1 MARFNARLN
10 LNSASNKR
18 YTDEIYFGGVDYAN
32 PRMSVQQG
40 HGLDSNNYVYRE
52 RAVQKRFGV
61 RKDSYASKVFYF
73 MNMGEGY
80 LIDTE
85 KNTGVEGHDRYTSSD
100 YAILGMWSYKDY
112 IIVNRG
118 GWLFYIQ
125 TLLGVDDMRM
135 IPIHSK
141 DVESDTVGSTTRT
154 IYKSIMVGTKAVN
167 AFEGNG
173 KLYILSG
180 KYIYVLQELD
190 RTDGGDP
197 HFSLCALTEKGNPY
211 IPTTT
216 IGIVQ
221 NESAGYATRATFE
234 QPNLLTP
241 KRKNGFVGGVSNKR
255 KSEKTYTYAL
265 DKEATS
271 IEGVRISFASLPY
284 SSRHTIGAM
293 MDGTALLPLTDGI
306 DPNSYKGFLFPR
318 LGDDVPK
325 KLVVNPEATGWKID
339 FRDFVVY
346 AMDGTKL
353 TYSTLDKI
361 PPIEFQTG
369 SSFVKYGKVVPYVSD
384 MSDMA
389 SSNVTIKGYE
399 TSGSG
404 TSLPGIPYTA
414 FQKYEEGKYYV
425 GLFGKKT
432 LDGSGD
438 VYSQDSSNPFEFER
452 DGDYNIIVGED
463 GLPTIKATNT
473 TVFRVPKNSDGTYTL
488 QSLKVNP
495 TLKSWDKKTEKAT
508 YEYGLCNYY
517 QLLIFAKV
525 NGEIRYGSVT
535 FRIGTDDVTLSYIGK
550 VDPQDYAGNI
560 PLISEVGNNREKS
573 IISIAV
579 AYMLGL
585 NWNQFISDFSD
596 LYAKA
601 GKILPEGM
609 AHAYLAYP
617 YHENEVNLVEVD
629 KSKISWTETIKF
641 HGHTLFKESPNPL
654 TDSQIKSNQIGKY
667 LVDKDELTSK
677 NAVPKI
683 YGYVIYTDL
692 KTSSVTL
699 YENPKGTYDGESNI
713 ECTFTAAGE
722 EKNKDDINKCTF
734 GIMYG
739 TQNSRNRLFVSGNA
753 DNPNCDWH
761 TGSREDGVGD
771 FDYFPADS
779 VCAYG
784 ESTPIAGYGIVS
796 DGKLMVVKEF
806 SDREP
811 SVYYRTATYSVR
823 KDDYGKSV
831 TDVSSSA
838 VYEESYPLTQTN
850 SHIGA
855 LGSRLFTDFNGDA
868 LFVDTDGR
876 IVGLDNEGTTYDNQR
891 VANSRSQLID
901 PKLTECA
908 SRDNYLVSYGNELFY
923 FLKNGEAYYTHYDD
937 KYEWFPFRLSKS
949 VMGNK
954 DETIRCSCIFKGKI
968 YFGTY
973 DGAIFSFEKGSF
985 TDIDRM
991 KLKTGDIVAS
1001 QEDGSLVISYKISS
1015 YVKNRG
1021 MCHISDYKGEWV
1033 LLGLVC
1039 ESSEYTVDT
1048 SAKTLKFYAT
1058 EGVLQPNS
1066 TYYLNARGMKVS
1078 FESSDDIDDIREGLD
1093 CFVIQDFS
1101 MTLDGNSPLKFYAM
1115 IEPETEL
1122 ILGYGNT
1129 LTAIQGGI
1137 TFTKF
1142 LITDSDGCYLSSRNA
1157 VNAYYVTSPYLTGS
1171 LGNRK
1176 VVDTYTIIS
1185 DKGYRNEVYVKTMTN
1200 HVSMDELFDKLI
1212 GMGGQV
1218 DYSNL
1223 NYRGTDYTRY
1233 DLPHTQTLM
1242 AKFYGPFISLCI
1254 TSPHAVNSVLTKIN
1268 FLYHYAGKTYGKS

>member
-1 MARFNARLN
+1 MARFRAKLN
-10 LNSASNKR
+10 LNSTSNKR

-40 HGLDSNNYVYRE
+40 HALDSDNYVYRE
-52 RAVQKRFGV
+52 KAVQKRFGV
-61 RKDSYASKVFYF
+61 RKDSYALDSYYF
-73 MNMGEGY
+73 LNMGEKY
-80 LIDTE
+80 VIDTE
-85 KNTGVEGHDRYTSSD
+85 EGTGAEGHVGYATAD
-100 YAILGMWSYKDY
+100 YAIYAMWTYKNY

-118 GWLFYIQ
+118 GWLFYIH
-125 TLLGVDDMRM
+125 TLGGITNMEM
-135 IPIHSK
+135 TPIHSK
-141 DVESDTVGSTTRT
+141 DVESETVGSATRT
-154 IYKSIMVGTKAVN
+154 IYKSIAVGSNARN

-180 KYIYVLQELD
+180 KYIYVLEELD
-190 RTDGGDP
+190 RVDGGNP
-197 HFSLCALTEKGNPY
+197 HFSLCALTERGNPY

-221 NESAGYATRATFE
+221 NESAGYATRTTFE

-241 KRKNGFVGGVSNKR
+241 KRKNGFVGGISNKR
-255 KSEKTYTYAL
+255 KSDTTYTYAL

-271 IEGVRISFASLPY
+271 VDGVRMTFGSLPY
-284 SSRHTIGAM
+284 SSRHTRGVMAEDVAI
-293 MDGTALLPLTDGI
+293 PLTDGI
-306 DPNSYKGFLFPR
+306 DPNTYKGFLFPR
-318 LGDDVPK
+318 LGDDVQRN
-325 KLVVNPEATGWKID
+325 LYVNPETTGWKID

-346 AMDGTKL
+346 AMDGTRL

-361 PPIEFQTG
+361 PPIEFQSG
-369 SSFVKYGKVVPYVSD
+369 SSMVRYGKIVPYVND
-384 MSDMA
+384 MADMA
-389 SSNVTIKGYE
+389 SASVTMKGME
-399 TSGSG
+399 TSVSGGG

-425 GLFGKKT
+425 GLFGKST
-432 LDGSGD
+432 VDGSGD
-438 VYSQDSSNPFEFER
+438 VYSQDSSNPFSFEM
-452 DGDYNIIVGED
+452 DGDDNVVLNDD
-463 GLPTIKATNT
+463 GLPKIKANNT
-473 TVFRVPKNSDGTYTL
+473 TVFRVPKNSDGTYTFD
-488 QSLKVNP
+488 SLKVKP
-495 TLKSWDKKTEKAT
+495 TIASWDAKSQKAT
-508 YEYGLCNYY
+508 YTYGLCNCY

-535 FRIGTDDVTLSYIGK
+535 FKVGRYAMLLSYTGK

-560 PLISEVGNNREKS
+560 PLLSENETYRENKS
-573 IISIAV
+573 VINIAV
-579 AYMLGL
+579 AYILGL
-585 NWNQFISDFSD
+585 GWTTFINEFSD

-601 GKILPEGM
+601 GKMMKEGSS
-609 AHAYLAYP
+609 YLAYP
-617 YHENEVNLVEVD
+617 YHENEVNLVEAD
-629 KSKISWTETIKF
+629 RNKIRWTETIKF
-641 HGHTLFKESPNPL
+641 NGHTLFKESPNPL
-654 TDSQIKSNQIGKY
+654 TDSQIKSNQVGKY
-667 LVDKDELTSK
+667 LVDKDELTST

-683 YGYVIYTDL
+683 YGYVIYTDG

-699 YENPKGTYDGESNI
+699 YDNPKGTYDGESNI
-713 ECTFTAAGE
+713 ECTFTAEGE

-771 FDYFPADS
+771 LDYFPADS

-796 DGKLMVVKEF
+796 DGKLMAVKEF

-811 SVYYRTATYSVR
+811 SVYYRTATYSTR

-831 TDVSSSA
+831 TDASSSA

-908 SRDNYLVSYGNELFY
+908 VKDNYLVSYGNELFY
-923 FLKNGEAYYTHYDD
+923 FLSNGEAYYTHYDD
-937 KYEWFPFRLSKS
+937 KYEWFPFSLSRS
-949 VMGNK
+949 VRHK
-954 DETIRCSCIFKGKI
+954 DESEKVLCSCIFYGSM

-973 DGAIFSFEKGSF
+973 DGAIFSFAKGSF
-985 TDIDRM
+985 TDTDRI
-991 KLKTGDIVAS
+991 KLKKGDIAVS
-1001 QEDGSLVISYKISS
+1001 SDDGSLVVSRNISYYMKD
-1015 YVKNRG
+1015 RA
-1021 MCHISDYKGEWV
+1021 MCHLSNRNGEGT

-1039 ESSEYTVDT
+1039 ESSEYTADT
-1048 SAKTLKFYAT
+1048 SSKTLKFYVT
-1058 EGVLQPNS
+1058 EGTLQPNS
-1066 TYYLNARGMKVS
+1066 TYYLNGGNKVS
-1078 FESSDDIDDIREGLD
+1078 FEISDDMDDFRDGLD
-1093 CFVIQDFS
+1093 CFVIQDFKQ
-1101 MTLDGNSPLKFYAM
+1101 TLDGSPLKFYVM

-1122 ILGYGNT
+1122 VLGDYYT
-1129 LTAIQGGI
+1129 LTATQGGR
-1137 TFTKF
+1137 TFTQF
-1142 LITDSDGCYLSSRNA
+1142 ILNGYEYYLNSYEA
-1157 VNAYYVTSPYLTGS
+1157 VSAYYVTSPYLTGS

-1200 HVSMDELFDKLI
+1200 NVSMDELFD
-1212 GMGGQV
+1212 MGGQV

-1223 NYRGTDYTRY
+1223 NYMGTDYTRY

>member
-1 MARFNARLN
+1 MARFSARLN
-10 LNSASNKR
+10 LNSTSNKR

-40 HGLDSNNYVYRE
+40 HGLDSDNYVYRE
-52 RAVQKRFGV
+52 KAIQKRFGV
-61 RKDSYASKVFYF
+61 RKDSYALDTYYF
-73 MNMGEGY
+73 LNMGENY

-85 KNTGVEGHDRYTSSD
+85 EGTGVEGHDGYFSPG
-100 YAILGMWSYKDY
+100 YAIYAMWAYKNY

-118 GWLFYIQ
+118 GFLFYIRN
-125 TLLGVDDMRM
+125 LDGVNQMKM
-135 IPIHSK
+135 TPIHSK

-154 IYKSIMVGTKAVN
+154 IYKSISVGGKAVN

-180 KYIYVLQELD
+180 KYIYVLQELE
-190 RTDGGDP
+190 RVDGGDP

-221 NESAGYATRATFE
+221 NESAGYATRTTFE

-255 KSEKTYTYAL
+255 KSDTTYTYAL

-271 IEGVRISFASLPY
+271 VDGVKISFGSLPY
-284 SSRHTIGAM
+284 SSRHTRGVM
-293 MDGTALLPLTDGI
+293 NDDALLPLTDGI
-306 DPNSYKGFLFPR
+306 DPNTYKGFLFPR
-318 LGDDVPK
+318 LGDNVVQ
-325 KLVVNPEATGWKID
+325 KLFVNPETTGWAID
-339 FRDFVVY
+339 LRDFVVY

-361 PPIEFQTG
+361 PPIEFQSG
-369 SSFVKYGKVVPYVSD
+369 NSFAKYGKIVPYVND

-389 SSNVTIKGYE
+389 SSTVTMKGME

-404 TSLPGIPYTA
+404 SGMSLPGIPYTA

-425 GLFGKKT
+425 GLFGKKSI
-432 LDGSGD
+432 DGSED
-438 VYSQDSSNPFEFER
+438 VYSQDPSDPFEFER
-452 DGDYNIIVGED
+452 DDTSGDIVVNDD
-463 GLPTIKATNT
+463 GLPKIKANNV

-495 TLKSWDKKTEKAT
+495 TLASWDSKNEKAT
-508 YEYGLCNYY
+508 YTYGLCNYY

-535 FRIGTDDVTLSYIGK
+535 FGIGTTKVSLSYTGK

-560 PLISEVGNNREKS
+560 PLLAEVGEIYKDKS
-573 IISIAV
+573 IINIAV

-585 NWNQFISDFSD
+585 SWKTFISDFSD

-601 GKILPEGM
+601 GKILKEGSP
-609 AHAYLAYP
+609 YLAYP
-617 YHENEVNLVEVD
+617 YHENEVNLVEAD
-629 KSKISWTETIKF
+629 RNKIRWTETIKF
-641 HGHTLFKESPNPL
+641 NGHTLFKESPNPL
-654 TDSQIKSNQIGKY
+654 TDSQIKSNQVGKY
-667 LVDKDELTSK
+667 LVDKDELTST

-683 YGYVIYTDL
+683 YGYVIYTDG

-713 ECTFTAAGE
+713 ECTFTAEGE
-722 EKNKDDINKCTF
+722 ENNKDDINKCTF

-779 VCAYG
+779 VCSYG

-908 SRDNYLVSYGNELFY
+908 SKDNYLVSYGNELFY
-923 FLKNGEAYYTHYDD
+923 FLSNGEAYYTHYDD
-937 KYEWFPFRLSKS
+937 KYEWFPFSLSKS
-949 VMGNK
+949 VKHK
-954 DETIRCSCIFKGKI
+954 DDNEKIRCSCIFNGKT

-985 TDIDRM
+985 TDTDRI
-991 KLKTGDIVAS
+991 KLKSGDIAVS
-1001 QEDGSLVISYKISS
+1001 PDDGSLVISRSISG
-1015 YVKNRG
+1015 YVKYRG
-1021 MCHISDYKGEWV
+1021 MCHLSNYRGEGV

-1039 ESSEYTVDT
+1039 ESSEYTADT
-1048 SAKTLKFYAT
+1048 SAKTLKFYVT
-1058 EGVLQPNS
+1058 EGTLQPNS
-1066 TYYLNARGMKVS
+1066 TYYLNDSGTKVS
-1078 FESSDDIDDIREGLD
+1078 FEISDDMDDFRDGLD
-1093 CFVIQDFS
+1093 CFVIQDFKK
-1101 MTLDGNSPLKFYAM
+1101 TLDGNPLKFYVL

-1122 ILGYGNT
+1122 MLGDYNT
-1129 LTAIQGGI
+1129 LTATQGGR

-1142 LITDSDGCYLSSRNA
+1142 LLTGSEDYLSSQNA
-1157 VNAYYVTSPYLTGS
+1157 VSAYYVTSPYLTGS

-1200 HVSMDELFDKLI
+1200 NVSMDELFD
-1212 GMGGQV
+1212 MGGQV

-1223 NYRGTDYTRY
+1223 NYMGTDYTRY